1 MDAFWAKTKVFAFD
15 REHCGCGDREHC
27 GCGEHWDVRSANI
40 EAMVRLQVERKAAEQ
55 LFRRS
60 TRPAPFTVDRPG
72 RESEVSCL
80 ELGTYCGYS
89 TLLIARNLEEG
100 SIGPGP
106 PGAVKRP

>member
-1 MDAFWAKTKVFAFD
+1 MSALQNFGGLARPACSASLSVM
-15 REHCGCGDREHC
+15 G
-27 GCGEHWDVRSANI
+27 DVRSANI

-106 PGAVKRP
+106 PGAVKCPWRFA